1 MQAEST
7 KKSSKKKKKN
17 KEKQDVKKNLPP
29 LPAEA
34 GKIAEKDLKGKFEAQ
49 RGRKDKMIDKPKE
62 EKMKEPIKIQQRPK
76 PAEPVKPDSKQ
87 PKQHPAATVRPD
99 PPKIRILKTD
109 TPSASAVTTMTQS
122 SPMEAVSKG
131 YPGLQEGHEVFSRL
145 AESTEKLLQT
155 VLSETEVSFK
165 FHSYKSIFIGVT
177 QIGFPFYD
185 ARA

>member
-7 KKSSKKKKKN
+7 KKSSKKKKKS
-17 KEKQDVKKNLPP
+17 KEKQDVKKNLPS

-34 GKIAEKDLKGKFEAQ
+34 GKIAEKDSKGKFDAQ
-49 RGRKDKMIDKPKE
+49 KGRKDKVIDKPKE

-87 PKQHPAATVRPD
+87 PKQHPAVTVRPD

-165 FHSYKSIFIGVT
+165 LHLYKSIFLGVT
-177 QIGFPFYD
+177 QIGLPF
-185 ARA
+185 